1 MNLLTLQDVTLSL
14 GHHPL
19 LTEAN
24 LIIHSGERC
33 GLIGRN
39 GSGKSS
45 LLKLIDGRLEPDSG
59 EVQKRVGLHVAT
71 VTQEPDLP
79 SDIGVHDYLCA
90 NYLDTEDWQRPAL
103 VEQHIQ
109 ALGLDR
115 KSTRLNSSH
124 VAISYAVFC
133 LKKKKRTDPPVK
145 GGSSGA
151 GA

>member
-45 LLKLIDGRLEPDSG
+45 LLELIDGRLEPDSG

-71 VTQEPDLP
+71 VSEEPDLP
-79 SDIGVHDYLCA
+79 SDIGGHDYLCA
-90 NYLDTEDWQRPAL
+90 NYLDTEDWRRPSLAKYN
-103 VEQHIQ
+103 IQ
-109 ALGLDR
+109 CIG
-115 KSTRLNSSH
+115 STTATL
-124 VAISYAVFC
+124 
-133 LKKKKRTDPPVK
+133 L
-145 GGSSGA
+145 
-151 GA
+151 